1 MRAPYLSPETA
12 SMPRSTSRYLNL
24 IDGRWVEARSGK
36 WFESRNPAD
45 SAEVVGEAPK
55 SGAEDV
61 DLAVKAA
68 ARAFRS
74 WRLVPAPKR
83 SEIMGRVAQILRER
97 KEELSRLLTRE
108 MGKVIEEARGDVQES
123 IDTAAYA
130 AGAGTRLMGE
140 TVPSELPDKFAMT
153 VRAPMGVCGLIS
165 PWNFPTAIPSWKLFP
180 SLVCGNTVVFKPAS
194 DTPIVATELVKIFE
208 EAGVPPGVVN
218 LVHGGGG
225 EVGMAIVNHPG
236 VALVSFTGS
245 SDVGRTIAAAC
256 GKTLKRCSLELGGKN
271 ASIVMAD
278 ADLDLAVDGSLW
290 GAFATAGQRCTATS
304 RIVVHEK
311 AKDEYMNALVRRARG
326 LKLGSGLDE
335 SVKVGPLVNEG
346 RRKEVHMYVEKGL
359 KEGAKLVTGG
369 RPAEGKELR
378 KGWFYEPTIFD
389 GVKPD
394 STLAQE
400 EIFGPVLSVI
410 TVKDFDAAIEVLNNS
425 RYGLSASIYTRD
437 VNRAFRAIRDV
448 ETGILYINSSTI
460 GAENHLPFGGMKET
474 GNGHREG
481 GWTAYDI
488 YSETRTVYVDYSGK
502 LQRAQIDNRREGE

>member
-1 MRAPYLSPETA
+1 
-12 SMPRSTSRYLNL
+12 MPKTSTPSRHFNL
-24 IDGRWVEARSGK
+24 IGGKWVPSKTGRW
-36 WFESRNPAD
+36 FEDRNPAD
-45 SAEVVGEAPK
+45 RDDVLAELPK

-68 ARAFRS
+68 KKAFAT

-83 SEIMGRVAQILRER
+83 AEIMGRAAAILRER

-108 MGKVIEEARGDVQES
+108 MGKVLEEGRGDVQET

-153 VRAPMGVCGLIS
+153 IRAPLGVCGLIS

-180 SLVCGNTVVFKPAS
+180 ALTCGNTVVFKPAS
-194 DTPIVATELVKIFE
+194 DTPIVATELVKILE

-225 EVGMAIVNHPG
+225 EVGMGIVNHKD
-236 VALVSFTGS
+236 VALISFTGS
-245 SDVGRTIAAAC
+245 SDVGRTIAESC
-256 GKTLKRCSLELGGKN
+256 GRSLKRCSLELGGKN
-271 ASIVMAD
+271 ASIVMDD
-278 ADLDLAVDGSLW
+278 ADLELAVDGAIW
-290 GAFATAGQRCTATS
+290 GAFGTTGQRCTATS
-304 RIVVHEK
+304 RIVLHEK
-311 AKDEYMNALVRRARG
+311 VKDAYMTRLVKRAKE
-326 LKLGSGLDE
+326 LKIGPGLDE
-335 SVKVGPLVNEG
+335 TVKVGPLVNEE
-346 RRKEVHMYVEKGL
+346 RRKEVHGWVERGL
-359 KEGAKLVTGG
+359 KEGAKLLCGG
-369 RPAEGKELR
+369 KVAAGGALK

-389 GVKPD
+389 GVKAGD
-394 STLAQE
+394 TLAQE

-410 TVKDFDAAIEVLNNS
+410 TVKTFEEAIEALNNS
-425 RYGLSASIYTRD
+425 RYGLSSSIYTQD

-448 ETGILYINSSTI
+448 ETGILYVNSSTI

-488 YSETRTVYVDYSGK
+488 YTEIRTVYVDYSGK
-502 LQRAQIDNRREGE
+502 LQRAQIDNRKAETQ

>member
-1 MRAPYLSPETA
+1 
-12 SMPRSTSRYLNL
+12 MPKVTTRTLNL
-24 IDGRWVEARSGK
+24 IGGKWVEAKSGK

-45 SAEVVGEAPK
+45 DGDVVGEVAK
-55 SGAEDV
+55 SGPDDV
-61 DLAVKAA
+61 DAAVKAA
-68 ARAFRS
+68 RKAFDG
-74 WRLVPAPKR
+74 WRLTPAPKR

-97 KEELSRLLTRE
+97 KEELSQLLTRE

-153 VRAPMGVCGLIS
+153 VRAPMGVCGLIA

-194 DTPIVATELVKIFE
+194 DTPIVATALVRIFE
-208 EAGVPPGVVN
+208 EAGLPAGCIN

-225 EVGMAIVNHPG
+225 DVGMAIVKHPG
-236 VALVSFTGS
+236 VALISFTGS
-245 SDVGRTIAAAC
+245 SGVGREIASEC
-256 GKTLKRCSLELGGKN
+256 GRALKRCSLELGGKN
-271 ASIVMAD
+271 GSIVMDD
-278 ADLDLAVDGSLW
+278 ADLELAVDGSLW
-290 GAFATAGQRCTATS
+290 GAFGTTGQRCTATS

-311 AKDEYMNALVRRARG
+311 VKAEYLSRLVDRAKK
-326 LKLGSGLDE
+326 LKLGPGNDE
-335 SVKVGPLVNEG
+335 SVKVGPLVNAG
-346 RRKEVHMYVEKGL
+346 RVKEVQSWVDRGV
-359 KEGAKLVTGG
+359 KEGAKLLCGG
-369 RPAEGKELR
+369 KAATNGALK

-389 GVKPD
+389 NVKAGD
-394 STLAQE
+394 TLAQE

-410 TVKDFDAAIEVLNNS
+410 TVKSFDEAIAALNNS
-425 RYGLSASIYTRD
+425 KYGLSASIYTQD
-437 VNRAFRAIRDV
+437 VNRAFRAARDV

-488 YSETRTVYVDYSGK
+488 YSEIRTVYVDFSGK
-502 LQRAQIDNRREGE
+502 LQRAQIDNRKAES